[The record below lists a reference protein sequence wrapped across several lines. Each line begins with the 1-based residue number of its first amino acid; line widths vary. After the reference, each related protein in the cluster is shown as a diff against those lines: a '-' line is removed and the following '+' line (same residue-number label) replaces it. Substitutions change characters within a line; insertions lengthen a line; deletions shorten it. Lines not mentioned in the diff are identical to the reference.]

1 METVRW
7 GIIGCGDVTEVKSGP
22 AFNKVENSS
31 LLAVMRRNADKA
43 RDYAER
49 HGVSKWYDNAEQLIN
64 DPDINAIY
72 IATPPS
78 SHEEY
83 TLAALAAGKP
93 VYVEKPMTTSRASA
107 ERMLTASKHYNN
119 KLCVAHY
126 RREMPM
132 FRHIRQLVQTGE
144 IGDIRLVNLRLL
156 QPPKPAL
163 VANTEENWRVNPA
176 ISGGGYFFDLAPH
189 QLDLMR
195 YYFGPVQEAYGLSAN
210 QAGLYDAE
218 DIVTGVMRM
227 KSGVIING
235 IWYFSAPEGIVED
248 VCEIIGSKGRVRFT
262 VFSNQ
267 YLVWVNG
274 GEQSVTVEH
283 PAHVQQPMIE
293 AVVQYFLGNGP
304 NPCPAEEA
312 IEMMGVM
319 ETFAR
324 Q

>member
-22 AFNKVENSS
+22 AFNKVPNSS
-31 LLAVMRRNADKA
+31 LVAVMRRNGDKA
-43 RDYAER
+43 RDYAQR
-49 HGVSKWYDNAEQLIN
+49 HGVPKWYDNADQLIN
-64 DPDINAIY
+64 DPDVNAIY

-78 SHEEY
+78 SHEAY
-83 TLAALAAGKP
+83 TLAAFAAGKP
-93 VYVEKPMTTSRASA
+93 VYVEKPMTVSKASA
-107 ERMLTASKHYNN
+107 DRMRAAAQQHGQ

-132 FRHIRQLVQTGE
+132 FRHIRQLVQDGT
-144 IGDIRLVNLRLL
+144 IGTIRCVTLRLL
-156 QPPKPAL
+156 QPAKPAL
-163 VANTEENWRVNPA
+163 VANTDENWRINPA
-176 ISGGGYFFDLAPH
+176 VSGGGYFFDLAPH

-195 YYFGPVQEAYGLSAN
+195 YYFGPVQEAYGLCAN

-227 KSGVIING
+227 QSGVIING
-235 IWYFSAPEGIVED
+235 IWCFTMPEGIVED
-248 VCEIIGSKGRVRFT
+248 VCEIIGSAGRIRFT

-267 YLVWVNG
+267 YSVWVNG
-274 GEQSVTVEH
+274 GEQSVTVQH
-283 PAHVQQPMIE
+283 PTHVQQPMIE

-312 IEMMGVM
+312 IEMFGVM
-319 ETFAR
+319 ETFGK
-324 Q
+324 

>member
-1 METVRW
+1 
-7 GIIGCGDVTEVKSGP
+7 
-22 AFNKVENSS
+22 
-31 LLAVMRRNADKA
+31 MRRNGDKA

-49 HGVSKWYDNAEQLIN
+49 HGVPKWYDDAEQLIN

-78 SHEEY
+78 SHEAY
-83 TLAALAAGKP
+83 TVAALAAGKP
-93 VYVEKPMTTSRASA
+93 VYVEKPMTVSKASA
-107 ERMLTASKHYNN
+107 ERMLAAAQQYNQ

-132 FRHIRQLVQTGE
+132 FRHIRQLVQDGT
-144 IGDIRLVNLRLL
+144 IGAVRCVNLRLL

-163 VANTEENWRVNPA
+163 VANTEENWRINPT

-195 YYFGPVQEAYGLSAN
+195 YYFGPVKEAYGLCAN

-227 KSGVIING
+227 QRGVVING
-235 IWYFSAPEGIVED
+235 IWCFTMPEGIAED
-248 VCEIIGSKGRVRFT
+248 VCEIIGSEGRIRFT

-267 YLVWVNG
+267 YTVWVNG
-274 GEQSVTVEH
+274 GEQAVTVQH
-283 PAHVQQPMIE
+283 PAHVQQPMID
-293 AVVQYFLGNGP
+293 AVVQYFLGKGP

-319 ETFAR
+319 ETFADAR
-324 Q
+324 GVAVV